1 MPKVGD
7 EEFAYTDEGIA
18 AAQEKSE
25 QTGIPMTNAMERNV
39 TEYAGG
45 GKTGYGK
52 IGMYKE
58 GDLVKEPRKRYSTER
73 KVGQGKEVTSEEMKI
88 RQWLREPNTWEG
100 HEKLRERLEEIL
112 KKKK

>member
-45 GKTGYGK
+45 GKTGYSK

-58 GDLVKEPRKRYSTER
+58 GG
-73 KVGQGKEVTSEEMKI
+73 KVV
-88 RQWLREPNTWEG
+88 
-100 HEKLRERLEEIL
+100 EK
-112 KKKK
+112 K